1 MVIFTDI
8 WEEGAEEDAPAHSWD
23 HELIVEAFS
32 AVLGKPFE
40 REALDRDD
48 LWVRY
53 KVPAGGEVINSNL
66 ILDYGRDAGNGDW
79 RPTTARAADYVAFTF
94 ACQLWLDY
102 PTPLEIKAH
111 VDEGFAALCARMED
125 GEGGMAEDKMEQG
138 RRKIYFEREGLFD
151 LSADPEEVKHAAQVW
166 AEVALADVTTAAE
179 KIIYSE

>member
-8 WEEGAEEDAPAHSWD
+8 WEEGDARTGGAWN
-23 HELIVEAFS
+23 HELLIEAFS
-32 AVLGKPFE
+32 EALGQPFE

-48 LWVRY
+48 IWVRY
-53 KVPAGGEVINSNL
+53 KVQAAGEVVNANL

-79 RPTTARAADYVAFTF
+79 KPTTAGGADYIAFTF
-94 ACQLWLDY
+94 ACQLWLEF

-111 VDEGFAALCARMED
+111 VDEGFKALEARMEE
-125 GEGGMAEDKMEQG
+125 GEGGMAEDKMEAG

-151 LSADPEEVKHAAQVW
+151 LSADADEVREAAREW
-166 AEVALADVTTAAE
+166 AKVAFADVALVAE